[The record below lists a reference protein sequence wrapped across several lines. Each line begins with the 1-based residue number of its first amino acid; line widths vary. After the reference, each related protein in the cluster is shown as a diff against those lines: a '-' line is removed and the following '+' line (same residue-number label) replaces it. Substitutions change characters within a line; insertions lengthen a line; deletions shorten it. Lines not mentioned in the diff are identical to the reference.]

1 MTRVVML
8 RPSDNGD
15 VLAVLAVL
23 AVVGCADATARHI
36 VDIVFAVV
44 VVVFTI

>member
-8 RPSDNGD
+8 AASDNGD

-23 AVVGCADATARHI
+23 AVVGCADATAAI
-36 VDIVFAVV
+36 
-44 VVVFTI
+44 